1 MQLYNCSYKGTY
13 TKLPSFE
20 PGLIIKLEQRQVEG
34 PQCDGEIFLFSSAK
48 TCRSSCWAFHS
59 CLLSPPSI
67 FISSSILPSFPPTFL
82 LFHISSV
89 LLHLKKKKKILP
101 TSFLALSISL
111 IVPLCT
117 ASSFGLDLCFFHPQI
132 WIKPKDCTINL
143 KK

>member
-13 TKLPSFE
+13 TLLPSFE

-67 FISSSILPSFPPTFL
+67 FISSSILPCLLSSHLSFISHLVCFASFKIIIIIL
-82 LFHISSV
+82 L
-89 LLHLKKKKKILP
+89 
-101 TSFLALSISL
+101 TSFLAFSISP

-117 ASSFGLDLCFFHPQI
+117 ASSLGLDLCFFHPQI
-132 WIKPKDCTINL
+132 WINTK
-143 KK
+143 